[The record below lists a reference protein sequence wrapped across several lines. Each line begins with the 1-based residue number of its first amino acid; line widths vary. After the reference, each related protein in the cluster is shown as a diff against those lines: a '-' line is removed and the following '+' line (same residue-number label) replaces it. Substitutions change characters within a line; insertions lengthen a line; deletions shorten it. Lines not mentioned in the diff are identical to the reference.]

1 MIRQNLRYS
10 MLLTLAI
17 CTLVS
22 VASTAQARTW
32 RVARNGSGDFMIVA
46 EAVEAAASGDTI
58 SIAPG
63 DYPEVV
69 EYQTPSRAV
78 EMIGYVLQGELT
90 IIGDDR
96 ESVILGTPTQAPN
109 IELGPTGIVVAEGC
123 TLQLRGVTIRNSGR
137 GIDCNGSGLDVRDC
151 RFVGGDQGVTYVG
164 EGFTTVVDCV
174 FENNADAGVMV
185 FEVRGATGALVENC
199 TFLGNGLG
207 IDFQPANCIVRN
219 SSFAGKDGRG
229 SVGVQVS
236 FGGSALIERCT
247 FTEIR
252 NVGVGAVGGSQAH
265 LYDCVFEPTIPT
277 NVFAEGLLVGS
288 GNHLGGGTYAT
299 LEFTK
304 SSTIDFHGN
313 HILNAGGYSVRAFS
327 GPEPVKHFDLSGN
340 YWGTTSTTQLDEWIY
355 DHNDR
360 PTVWFAV
367 VDYLPLADQPIPTDE
382 SSIGRLKVRYSGH

>member
-17 CTLVS
+17 CTLVG

-174 FENNADAGVMV
+174 FENQRRRRRDG
-185 FEVRGATGALVENC
+185 VRGSGRHRCPRGELHVPC
-199 TFLGNGLG
+199 QRVGNRLPTSGLHRAR
-207 IDFQPANCIVRN
+207 QQLRWRN
-219 SSFAGKDGRG
+219 GRG

-236 FGGSALIERCT
+236 FGGSALIERCA
-247 FTEIR
+247 FTAIR
-252 NVGVGAVGGSQAH
+252 NVGVGAVGGSQVH
-265 LYDCVFEPTIPT
+265 LYDCVFEPTMSDECVNRRAPGWQSQSPRRGHVQNTGIHRTLHHRLPRESYPQRRR
-277 NVFAEGLLVGS
+277 VFGQGV
-288 GNHLGGGTYAT
+288 
-299 LEFTK
+299 
-304 SSTIDFHGN
+304 
-313 HILNAGGYSVRAFS
+313 VW
-327 GPEPVKHFDLSGN
+327 V
-340 YWGTTSTTQLDEWIY
+340 STTETFRPVQQL
-355 DHNDR
+355 
-360 PTVWFAV
+360 
-367 VDYLPLADQPIPTDE
+367 L
-382 SSIGRLKVRYSGH
+382 GHHKRRAAR